1 VNATSVR
8 WSDDPGGA
16 AIGKLEDL
24 TAGVVVT
31 GIVPGD
37 EVTVV
42 AVSWHGQEAVTLTYQ
57 ETSGQVSQR
66 LLFRADEPGI
76 GLGGGR
82 RRWSFGG
89 DGAAFRLAAEA
100 RRIRLAYLFDPML
113 AVHLSLLEP
122 LPHQIRAVYGEML
135 PRQPLRF
142 LLADDP
148 GAGKTI
154 MAGLFIKE
162 LLLRGDL
169 RRCLVVAPGGLVA
182 QWQDELSSK
191 FSLRFSILTRE
202 AVEVSLHGNPF
213 AEEPLLIARMDQLSR
228 SEELQSRLNSSE
240 WDLIVVDEAHR
251 MSAHYQG
258 DEVRETQRYRL
269 GKLLGGICRH
279 FLLLTATPHSGKDE
293 DFQLFLSLLDPDR
306 FAGRGRGR
314 AGDVSDLQRRMIKEK
329 ILRFDGR
336 PLFPERRATTVPF
349 PLSPLEMELYEEVT
363 QYVREEMNRA
373 DRLEGGQRTVV
384 GFALTGLQRR
394 LASSPEAIYQSLRR
408 RRERLEKRLAEG
420 AEASAGNLGRLSQLL
435 SEEGGDD
442 LEDLDPDEAERL
454 DEEAVDQ
461 ASSAQTKAE
470 LEAEI
475 QSLARLEELAK
486 QVRQMATDSK
496 WRELQGM
503 LAEDRQLGGPGS
515 RKLIIFTEYRATLDY
530 LVSRLTSYFGR
541 AEAVVAIHGGVHRE
555 ERRRLQE
562 LFTQDPQVLVMVAT
576 DAAGEGINLQRAHLM
591 VNYDLPW
598 NPNRIEQRFG
608 RIHRI
613 GQTEVCHM
621 WNLLAENTREGQVYE
636 VLLNKLEEQRIALG
650 GQVFDVLGQALP
662 GRQLRELLIEAI
674 RYGDRPDV
682 RARLHQVVDAAVG
695 EGLSDLVER
704 EALASDVMSVVDV
717 QEVRLQMEEAAA
729 QRLQPHF
736 VRDFFL
742 GALERLG
749 GRAVERERERFE
761 LTFVPA
767 TIRDFPGRGP
777 VLRRYERMTFDKD
790 LITVPG
796 KPLAEFICPGHPLLE
811 AVIDLILDRDGGAL
825 TQGATLVDPADD
837 GHKPKLLLFLE
848 HEIADARHRD
858 GLPPR
863 AVSRRAQFVTLSP
876 TGEPALA
883 GPAPYL
889 DYETPTSDQLSKIS
903 GLQTAP
909 WLTSGVESAGLDY
922 AISTLVPDHLAEVRQ
937 RTEARVRK
945 VKAAVQ
951 ARLTA
956 EIIHWDKRATELQ
969 QQVSQGRQ
977 PRVNP
982 ERARARADD
991 LQNRLDRRLVELD
1004 QELKLQPLPPLVVG
1018 AALVVPA
1025 GLVDDVS
1032 GPPGSAPPRTRET
1045 KQVERRA
1052 VEAVLAIETRLRR
1065 NPVEMPPNNPG
1076 YDIRSIDSEQH
1087 LRLIEVKGRIEGA
1100 ESVTVTRTEIL
1111 TGLNSSRNYVLALVE
1126 VLPEGGE
1133 RVRYLRDPFSGK
1145 SPRLHFAETSTS
1157 FDWRRLWEAAGDPS

>member
-1 VNATSVR
+1 MAR
-8 WSDDPGGA
+8 
-16 AIGKLEDL
+16 LEDL
-24 TAGVVVT
+24 TAGTLVT

-66 LLFRADEPGI
+66 LLFRADEPSI
-76 GLGGGR
+76 ELGGPK
-82 RRWSFGG
+82 RRWSFDG

-169 RRCLVVAPGGLVA
+169 RRCLIVVPGGLVA

-191 FSLRFSILTRE
+191 FSLQFSILTRE
-202 AVEVSLHGNPF
+202 AVEASLHGNPF

-228 SEELQSRLNSSE
+228 SEELQSRLSSSE

-420 AEASAGNLGRLSQLL
+420 AEVSVSSLGRLSQLL

-461 ASSAQTKAE
+461 ASAAQTKVE

-486 QVRQMATDSK
+486 QVRQMGTDSK

-503 LAEDRQLGGPGS
+503 LAEDRQLGGPGP

-562 LFTQDPQVLVMVAT
+562 LFTLDPQVLVMVAT

-695 EGLSDLVER
+695 EGLSELVDR

-742 GALERLG
+742 GALEQMG
-749 GRAVERERERFE
+749 GRAAERERDRFE

-767 TIRDFPGRGP
+767 TIRNVPSRGP
-777 VLRRYERMTFDKD
+777 LLRQYERVTFEKD

-796 KPLAEFICPGHPLLE
+796 KPLAAFICPGHPLLE

-825 TQGATLVDPADD
+825 TQGATLVDPTDD
-837 GHKPKLLLFLE
+837 GREPKLLLFLE
-848 HEIADARHRD
+848 HKIADARHRD

-889 DYETPTSDQLSKIS
+889 DYETPPAEQLSKLS
-903 GLQTAP
+903 QLQSAT
-909 WLTSGVESAGLDY
+909 WLTAGVESAGQDY
-922 AISTLVPDHLAEVRQ
+922 AISTLVPEHLAEVRQ

-977 PRVNP
+977 PRINP

-991 LQNRLDRRLVELD
+991 LQHRLDRRLVELD
-1004 QELKLQPLPPLVVG
+1004 QELKLRPLPPLVVG

-1025 GLVDDVS
+1025 GLVAGVS

-1087 LRLIEVKGRIEGA
+1087 LRLIEVKGRLQGS

-1157 FDWRRLWEAAGDPS
+1157 FDWTRLWEAAGDPS

>member
-1 VNATSVR
+1 M
-8 WSDDPGGA
+8 
-16 AIGKLEDL
+16 
-24 TAGVVVT
+24 
-31 GIVPGD
+31 
-37 EVTVV
+37 TVV

-66 LLFRADEPGI
+66 LLFRADEPSLE
-76 GLGGGR
+76 LGGAK
-82 RRWSFGG
+82 RRWTFDG

-113 AVHLSLLEP
+113 AVHLSLLQP
-122 LPHQIRAVYGEML
+122 LPHQIRAVYGDML

-154 MAGLFIKE
+154 MAGLFLKE
-162 LLLRGDL
+162 LMLRGDL

-191 FSLRFSILTRE
+191 FALQFSILTRE
-202 AVEVSLHGNPF
+202 AVEASLHGNPF

-228 SEELQSRLNSSE
+228 SEELQSRLRSSE
-240 WDLIVVDEAHR
+240 WDLIIVDEAHR

-258 DEVRETQRYRL
+258 DEVRETQRYKL

-306 FAGRGRGR
+306 FTGRGRGR

-349 PLSPLEMELYEEVT
+349 PLSPPEMELYEEVT

-408 RRERLEKRLAEG
+408 RRERLEKRLVEG
-420 AEASAGNLGRLSQLL
+420 AEAPAGNLSRLSQLL

-442 LEDLDPDEAERL
+442 LDDLDSDEAERL

-461 ASSAQTKAE
+461 ASAAQTKAE

-475 QSLARLEELAK
+475 RSLARLEELAK
-486 QVRQMATDSK
+486 QVRQMGTDSK
-496 WRELQGM
+496 WHELQGM
-503 LAEDRQLGGPGS
+503 LAQDGQLGGPGP

-530 LVSRLTSYFGR
+530 LVARLTSYFGR

-562 LFTQDPQVLVMVAT
+562 LFTQDQQVMVMVAT

-598 NPNRIEQRFG
+598 TPNRIEQRFG

-621 WNLLAENTREGQVYE
+621 WNLLAQNTREGQVYE
-636 VLLNKLEEQRIALG
+636 VLLTKLEEQRLALG

-662 GRQLRELLIEAI
+662 GRQLRDLLIEAI

-695 EGLSDLVER
+695 EGLSELVER
-704 EALASDVMSVVDV
+704 EALASDVMGVVDV
-717 QEVRLQMEEAAA
+717 QEVRRQMEEATA

-749 GRAVERERERFE
+749 GRAGEREQGRFE

-767 TIRDFPGRGP
+767 TIRNVPGRGP
-777 VLRRYERMTFDKD
+777 LLSRYERVTFEKA
-790 LITVPG
+790 LIAVPG
-796 KPLAEFICPGHPLLE
+796 RPLADFICPGHPLLE
-811 AVIDLILDRDGGAL
+811 AVVDLTLARDGGAL
-825 TQGATLVDPADD
+825 TQGATLVDPTDD
-837 GHKPKLLLFLE
+837 GQEPKLLLFLE
-848 HEIADARHRD
+848 HEIADARRRE

-876 TGEPALA
+876 TGEAALA

-889 DYETPTSDQLSKIS
+889 DYETPTPEQLPKLSN
-903 GLQTAP
+903 LRTAP
-909 WLTSGVESAGLDY
+909 WLTSGVESVGVDY
-922 AISTLVPDHLAEVRQ
+922 AISTLVPEHLAEVRR
-937 RTEARVRK
+937 RTGDRVRK

-969 QQVSQGRQ
+969 HQVSQGRQ
-977 PRVNP
+977 PRINP
-982 ERARARADD
+982 ERARSRADD
-991 LQNRLDRRLVELD
+991 LQSRLDQRLVELD
-1004 QELKLQPLPPLVVG
+1004 QELQLQPLPPVVVG
-1018 AALVVPA
+1018 AALVVPSD
-1025 GLVDDVS
+1025 LVRQWAAPAD
-1032 GPPGSAPPRTRET
+1032 SAPLRARET
-1045 KQVERRA
+1045 KEVERRA
-1052 VEAVLAIETRLRR
+1052 VEAVLAVERMLTRT
-1065 NPVEMPPNNPG
+1065 PSEMPTNNPG
-1076 YDIRSIDSEQH
+1076 YDIRSVDSEQH
-1087 LRLIEVKGRIEGA
+1087 LHFIEVKGRLEGS
-1100 ESVTVTRTEIL
+1100 ETVTVTRTEIL
-1111 TGLNSSRNYVLALVE
+1111 TGLNASRNYVLALVE
-1126 VLPEGGE
+1126 VLPDGGE

-1157 FDWRRLWEAAGDPS
+1157 FDWRRLWEAAGDPA